1 MAETAT
7 AGPAELT
14 VDECRAL
21 LTGEQVGRL
30 GVVVDG
36 YPVII
41 PVNYALDHG
50 VVVLRKRAGST
61 LAALQ
66 NANVTLQIDRID
78 PVTHSGWSVLVRG
91 LAEEVTD
98 QHPAELVA
106 RTHATGPEPWAP
118 GDDFHEVR
126 LMPHR
131 ITGRRLVGPGLPPA
145 FESAGY
151 L

>member
-1 MAETAT
+1 MAEPGTLA
-7 AGPAELT
+7 PAELT
-14 VDECRAL
+14 VEECRAL
-21 LTGEQVGRL
+21 LGSQQVGRL
-30 GVVVDG
+30 GVIVDG
-36 YPVII
+36 YPLIM
-41 PVNYALDHG
+41 PVNFALDHD

-66 NANVTLQIDRID
+66 HANVTLQIDQIE

-91 LAEEVTD
+91 LAEEVTPR
-98 QHPAELVA
+98 HGAELVE
-106 RTHATGPEPWAP
+106 RTHATGHEPWVGGA
-118 GDDFHEVR
+118 DVHEVR
-126 LMPHR
+126 FIPHR